1 MQISTVEPLQSF
13 CARLLLLDSK
23 KGSGILRR
31 TSNRAG
37 TGGMFSGKQKASIRV
52 RVAYRP
58 LIVLFA
64 TAAMAFSYPIV
75 ARAEDND
82 GFHELETKYIF
93 GFSIGS
99 SVGDQGDKEFEP
111 DTKADFGKRGGSYG
125 VGQTALEYEYTPTQ
139 FMQIEFGP
147 TVSYYSIHNIP
158 GLDDREMGTINGF
171 EADVRSV
178 LIDHSRSP
186 FAVTLSLEPEFHS
199 RDETSGDRVVNYE
212 LETRLEADTEL
223 IKNRLYLG
231 FNALYEPETTRAD
244 LGIWENES
252 TLGVSSALAF
262 QIVPNVTIGA
272 DLWYLSHYTG
282 AAFDSFTGDAV
293 YLGPTFYWRIAPK
306 ILMSAAWEAQIAGR
320 EVGISSRLDLTDFS
334 RERARLLLE
343 FEF

>member
-1 MQISTVEPLQSF
+1 MSSSKTKASTVE
-13 CARLLLLDSK
+13 
-23 KGSGILRR
+23 
-31 TSNRAG
+31 
-37 TGGMFSGKQKASIRV
+37 FSACR
-52 RVAYRP
+52 
-58 LIVLFA
+58 LFA
-64 TAAMAFSYPIV
+64 MPPAAAAIFFLNSI
-75 ARAEDND
+75 AASAQDNS
-82 GFHELETKYIF
+82 GFQELETKYIF

-139 FMQIEFGP
+139 FMQIELGP
-147 TVSYYSIHNIP
+147 TVSYYRIHNVP
-158 GLDDREMGTINGF
+158 GLDDRDMGIINGF
-171 EADVRSV
+171 EADIRSV

-199 RDETSGDRVVNYE
+199 RDETSGGKVVNYG
-212 LETRLEADTEL
+212 LDTRLEADTEL

-231 FNALYEPETTRAD
+231 FNVLYEPETTRAD
-244 LGIWENES
+244 LGMWENES
-252 TLGVSSALAF
+252 TFGVSSALAF

-282 AAFDSFTGDAV
+282 TAFNSFTGDAT

-306 ILMSAAWEAQIAGR
+306 ILMSAAWEAQIAGG
-320 EVGISSRLDLTDFS
+320 EIGISSALDLTDFS